1 MTAER
6 ESPAR
11 RPLPR
16 SPLPVKT
23 DDEFEQAPENQP
35 RGVATAII
43 FDWSLMV
50 FLGTL
55 LIIAIV
61 QRGLTS
67 RQAVSA
73 AGLALLIGLPLV
85 GLGELLRRGRRVAR
99 SLQIAV
105 SGLIAAGNIVGLL
118 SDLAR
123 LTRGVVRPT
132 TSLPALA
139 AGLFIIWG
147 LTRPQTIAW
156 FARISMTRAR
166 ERHGGSWLL
175 LTLDI
180 TGEISRCHI
189 GGAAAMSVANG
200 ERRIFARG

>member
-175 LTLDI
+175 LTLGASI
-180 TGEISRCHI
+180 VIGISAVI
-189 GGAAAMSVANG
+189 ISLA
-200 ERRIFARG
+200 

>member
-1 MTAER
+1 MTVER
-6 ESPAR
+6 QSPAL
-11 RPLPR
+11 RPRPR
-16 SPLPVKT
+16 APLPVKT

-35 RGVATAII
+35 RGIATAII
-43 FDWSLMV
+43 FDWSVMV
-50 FLGTL
+50 FLSTL
-55 LIIAIV
+55 LIVAIV

-73 AGLALLIGLPLV
+73 AGLVLLIGLPLV
-85 GLGELLRRGRRVAR
+85 ALGEMLRRGRRVAR
-99 SLQIAV
+99 PIQIIV
-105 SGLIAAGNIVGLL
+105 SGLIAAGNVVGLL

-132 TSLPALA
+132 TNIPALA

-156 FARISMTRAR
+156 FARIAGARAR

-175 LTLDI
+175 LTLGTSVVI
-180 TGEISRCHI
+180 GISAVI
-189 GGAAAMSVANG
+189 ISLA
-200 ERRIFARG
+200 

>member
-1 MTAER
+1 MSVDR
-6 ESPAR
+6 EPPAR
-11 RPLPR
+11 RPRPR

-35 RGVATAII
+35 RGIATAII

-50 FLGTL
+50 FLSTL

-67 RQAVSA
+67 RQAASA

-85 GLGELLRRGRRVAR
+85 VLGEMVRRGRRVAR
-99 SLQIAV
+99 PIQIVV
-105 SGLIAAGNIVGLL
+105 SGLIASGNVLGFL
-118 SDLAR
+118 SDLAL

-132 TSLPALA
+132 TNIPALA
-139 AGLFIIWG
+139 AGLFIIWS
-147 LTRPQTIAW
+147 LTRPQTTAW
-156 FARISMTRAR
+156 FARISTARAH

-175 LTLDI
+175 LTLGTSVVI
-180 TGEISRCHI
+180 GISVVI
-189 GGAAAMSVANG
+189 ISLA
-200 ERRIFARG
+200 

>member
-1 MTAER
+1 MTVER
-6 ESPAR
+6 ESPVR
-11 RPLPR
+11 RPRPR
-16 SPLPVKT
+16 TPLPVKT
-23 DDEFEQAPENQP
+23 DAEFEQASENQP

-50 FLGTL
+50 FLSTL
-55 LIIAIV
+55 AIV
-61 QRGLTS
+61 AIIQRGLTS

-99 SLQIAV
+99 PMQIVA
-105 SGLIAAGNIVGLL
+105 SGLIAAGNVIGLL

-132 TSLPALA
+132 TNIPALA

-156 FARISMTRAR
+156 FARISATRAR

-175 LTLDI
+175 LTI
-180 TGEISRCHI
+180 GTSVVIGISAVI
-189 GGAAAMSVANG
+189 ISLA
-200 ERRIFARG
+200 

>member
-1 MTAER
+1 MSVDR
-6 ESPAR
+6 ESPAS
-11 RPLPR
+11 RPRPR

-156 FARISMTRAR
+156 FARISMARAR

-175 LTLDI
+175 LTLGASI
-180 TGEISRCHI
+180 VIGISAVI
-189 GGAAAMSVANG
+189 ISLA
-200 ERRIFARG
+200 

>member
-1 MTAER
+1 MTTER
-6 ESPAR
+6 QPTAR
-11 RPLPR
+11 RPRPR
-16 SPLPVKT
+16 APLPTKT
-23 DDEFEQAPENQP
+23 ADEFEHAAENQP
-35 RGVATAII
+35 RGVAAAII

-73 AGLALLIGLPLV
+73 AALVLLIGPPLV
-85 GLGELLRRGRRVAR
+85 GLGELLRRGRHLAR
-99 SLQIAV
+99 PIQIVV
-105 SGLIAAGNIVGLL
+105 SGVIAAGNVVGFLG
-118 SDLAR
+118 DLAR

-132 TSLPALA
+132 TNIPALA

-156 FARISMTRAR
+156 FARIPAMQAR
-166 ERHGGSWLL
+166 ERHGGRWLL
-175 LTLDI
+175 LTI
-180 TGEISRCHI
+180 GTSVVIGIS
-189 GGAAAMSVANG
+189 AAIVSLA
-200 ERRIFARG
+200 